1 MSARFSVTRHRWGFT
16 LVEVLVVLAVL
27 VALAGAGLAVGRGM
41 LARSRQA
48 ACLGQLRSIGAALES
63 YLQDHQRKM
72 PELAAGRASKAA
84 DDPSAVLETVLLPYV
99 ENNPDAFRCPAD
111 REQFAKSGSSYLWN
125 STLSGLHESQLRF
138 FGIADRPDQIPLVT
152 DKEAWHPGGV
162 NFLYADQ
169 TSSNRLRFA
178 AGN

>member
-1 MSARFSVTRHRWGFT
+1 MRFRSTAPVRGFT

-27 VALAGAGLAVGRGM
+27 AALAGVGVAVGRTV

-48 ACLGQLRSIGAALES
+48 ACLGQLRGLGAALEA

-72 PELAAGRASKAA
+72 PELAAGRASKAE
-84 DDPSAVLETVLLPYV
+84 DGPPVLETALLPYV
-99 ENNPDAFRCPAD
+99 ENPQAFRCPAD
-111 REQFAKSGSSYLWN
+111 RREFARSGSSYLWN
-125 STLSGLHESQLRF
+125 STLSGLHETQLRF
-138 FGIADRPDQIPLVT
+138 FGLTDRPDQIPLVT

>member
-1 MSARFSVTRHRWGFT
+1 M
-16 LVEVLVVLAVL
+16 VLAVL
-27 VALAGAGLAVGRGM
+27 VALAGAGLAVGRNM

-48 ACLGQLRSIGAALES
+48 ACLGQLRSIGAALEA
-63 YLQDHQRKM
+63 YLQDHHRKM
-72 PELAAGRASKAA
+72 PELAAGRASKEG
-84 DDPSAVLETVLLPYV
+84 DDPPPVLETVLLPYV
-99 ENNPDAFRCPAD
+99 ENPDTFRCPAD